1 MSILK
6 LRGENM
12 LNNVVLIGRL
22 AQDPELRYTP
32 SDGVAVTNFNLA
44 VDRPFSNQQGERD
57 ADFIRIVAWR
67 KQAENV
73 ANYLKKG
80 SLCAVEG
87 RLQIRSYD
95 DREGIRRI
103 AAEVVANRV
112 QFLDR
117 RGSGSGTSDD
127 PFAGGDDDVEVKD
140 EDVPF

>member
-1 MSILK
+1 
-6 LRGENM
+6 M
-12 LNNVVLIGRL
+12 LNNVILIGRL
-22 AQDPELRYTP
+22 TQDPELRYT
-32 SDGVAVTNFNLA
+32 SGEGVAVTNFTIA
-44 VDRPFSNQQGERD
+44 VDRPFPNQQGERE

-67 KQAENV
+67 KQAENI

-103 AAEVVANRV
+103 AAEVVARSV

-117 RGSGSGTSDD
+117 RGNNDAGVSED
-127 PFAGGDDDVEVKD
+127 PFAGGDSMDVKD

>member
-1 MSILK
+1 
-6 LRGENM
+6 M
-12 LNNVVLIGRL
+12 LNNVILIGRL
-22 AQDPELRYTP
+22 TQDPELRYT
-32 SDGVAVTNFNLA
+32 SGEGVAVTNFTIA
-44 VDRPFSNQQGERD
+44 VDRPFPNQQGERE

-67 KQAENV
+67 KQAENI

-103 AAEVVANRV
+103 AAEVVARNV

-117 RGSGSGTSDD
+117 RGKNDADASED
-127 PFAGGDDDVEVKD
+127 PFSGGDSMDVKG